1 MKAPKTLVLPIT
13 PHPIEG
19 GEQRYWKALQFAR
32 ADDGTRTRNFYH
44 GKVVRYQLRHIRMDA
59 ESASLKNYFT
69 SWHGTYA
76 RPRESTLPRDVR
88 IIIIIIIDDADMG
101 EQFRQVHIE
110 MVT

>member
-59 ESASLKNYFT
+59 ESATLKNYFT

-88 IIIIIIIDDADMG
+88 IIIIIDDADMG